1 MADKTVL
8 VTGAAGAL
16 GSAVTSAFLDDGWR
30 VVGAGRPGSAAR
42 LAPGAVPAE
51 ADLADPAGAA
61 SAARV
66 AAAEPAAPLRA
77 VVNLVG
83 GFAAGGRVHETPVTE
98 LEGLFALNLRPTY
111 LVTSA
116 TLPYLIAAGG
126 GAVVC
131 VSSRAAQHPF
141 PGASGYITAK
151 AALLGFAGAVAA
163 EYARDGVRCNTVLPG
178 LIDTPANRAGR
189 DGGDRTGLVPPAEI
203 ARVICFLAGDGSAP
217 TTGAAVPVHGL
228 R

>member
-1 MADKTVL
+1 MAEKTVL

-16 GSAVTSAFLDDGWR
+16 GVAVTTAFLDDGWR
-30 VVGAGRPGSAAR
+30 VVGAARPGSTDR
-42 LAPGAVPAE
+42 LAPGTVPAE
-51 ADLADPAGAA
+51 ADLADPAAVA
-61 SAARV
+61 TVAQV
-66 AAAEPAAPLRA
+66 AAGERAAPLRA

-98 LEGLFALNLRPTY
+98 LEAMFALNLRPTY

-116 TLPYLIAAGG
+116 TLPHLIAAGG
-126 GAVVC
+126 GSVVC
-131 VSSRAAQHPF
+131 VSARAAQRPF

-178 LIDTPANRAGR
+178 MIDTLANRAGR
-189 DGGDRTGLVPPAEI
+189 AEADRAGLVPPAEI
-203 ARVICFLAGDGSAP
+203 ARVICFLAGEGSAP